1 MFSVGQEDIV
11 AVRRAFMAGG
21 RDRALVELKRRYLM
35 LNDTTA
41 PDVLDRMLEMPVDM
55 PPAFSARTE
64 PRRDSPGTSRK
75 KKTRDQA

>member
-21 RDRALVELKRRYLM
+21 RDRALVELRRRYM
-35 LNDTTA
+35 ALNDTTA
-41 PDVLDRMLEMPVDM
+41 PGVLDRMLEMPVNM

-64 PRRDSPGTSRK
+64 PRPHSPGTRRK
-75 KKTRDQA
+75 K